1 MSVSY
6 PVPNF
11 SIMGFATVDGGTTGG
26 AGGAVVTPT
35 TLAELKQYAENKTTP
50 YIIRVTKEFNSGQ
63 PVSIDGSGFISSGGA
78 TKTTYASIIRLGSNK
93 TVVGIGT
100 AAFFN
105 RVGIVI
111 QFQSNIIIRN
121 ITFTMKD
128 VPITNNGE
136 NKVVGLVN
144 GVATTLSD
152 PDCIGIQ
159 ADDTS
164 QSEASQTS
172 KHIWIDH
179 CEFYN
184 EDPSVMTNVDR
195 YDGLIDG
202 KNNSTDITISWC
214 YFHDHHKASLMGHGN
229 SDNYDRRITYSHNYF
244 KNIASRLPLIRF
256 GKCHLLN
263 NYMITS
269 ENGANA
275 RINSDIYVEGN
286 RFEASKKPVFGKV
299 SENGA
304 ATFAGNQ
311 WLSCS
316 VVPAVVLSQASGAKA
331 LNASEEVLQGSFKP
345 SSFYSYSADPVADV
359 SSIVIANS
367 GVGKISAAEYNPTE
381 VIFTH
386 DAAKTPTYAYVKNR
400 RIFVRA
406 SPGAPIRLFNTAG
419 ILIYSGNAEEVENV
433 FPRHVNNGVYLM
445 KAGRVAARCF
455 SKGLQ

>member
-1 MSVSY
+1 
-6 PVPNF
+6 
-11 SIMGFATVDGGTTGG
+11 
-26 AGGAVVTPT
+26 
-35 TLAELKQYAENKTTP
+35 
-50 YIIRVTKEFNSGQ
+50 
-63 PVSIDGSGFISSGGA
+63 
-78 TKTTYASIIRLGSNK
+78 
-93 TVVGIGT
+93 
-100 AAFFN
+100 
-105 RVGIVI
+105 
-111 QFQSNIIIRN
+111 
-121 ITFTMKD
+121 
-128 VPITNNGE
+128 
-136 NKVVGLVN
+136 
-144 GVATTLSD
+144 
-152 PDCIGIQ
+152 
-159 ADDTS
+159 
-164 QSEASQTS
+164 
-172 KHIWIDH
+172 
-179 CEFYN
+179 
-184 EDPSVMTNVDR
+184 
-195 YDGLIDG
+195 
-202 KNNSTDITISWC
+202 
-214 YFHDHHKASLMGHGN
+214 
-229 SDNYDRRITYSHNYF
+229 
-244 KNIASRLPLIRF
+244 
-256 GKCHLLN
+256 
-263 NYMITS
+263 
-269 ENGANA
+269 
-275 RINSDIYVEGN
+275 VEGN